1 MECPSMT
8 VVATDQPR
16 RTSLRVANGGVVSP
30 SVHVSDAYWGYIIAS
45 PLADRRWAEV
55 GQTASWIA
63 GMAFLI
69 AAIGLWLLP
78 GASVASDVMAM
89 KFGLST
95 VLGGIAS
102 VLIYYASR
110 GVRTEIQVDTKLGE
124 IREIVRNSAGRTSLI
139 SKLRFDMIG
148 GVFLDR
154 TNADRGE
161 TALLLRFLNT
171 PKVMLVAVGPTEH
184 LEQLR
189 NRLGRDLLAVTKRQ
203 EQDIR

>member
-1 MECPSMT
+1 MS
-8 VVATDQPR
+8 VASTNQPR
-16 RTSLRVANGGVVSP
+16 KSTLYLSNGGVVSP
-30 SVHVSDAYWGYIIAS
+30 SVVVSDAYWGYIIAS

-55 GQTASWIA
+55 GQTASWVA
-63 GMAFLI
+63 GMAFMV

-89 KFGLST
+89 KFGLSAL
-95 VLGGIAS
+95 LGGIAS
-102 VLIYYASR
+102 LLIWYASR
-110 GVRTEIQVDTKLGE
+110 GVRTEIQVDTKLSE

-189 NRLGRDLLAVTKRQ
+189 NRLGRDLLAVNQRQ
-203 EQDIR
+203 AQGRR

>member
-1 MECPSMT
+1 MS
-8 VVATDQPR
+8 VASTDRSR
-16 RTSLRVANGGVVSP
+16 RATLHLAKGGVVSP
-30 SVHVSDAYWGYIIAS
+30 SVEVVDAYWGYIIAS

-63 GMAFLI
+63 GMAFMV
-69 AAIGLWLLP
+69 AAVGLWLLP

-89 KFGLST
+89 KFGLSAI
-95 VLGGIAS
+95 LGGIAS
-102 VLIYYASR
+102 LLIWYASR

-154 TNADRGE
+154 TNADKGE

-189 NRLGRDLLAVTKRQ
+189 NRLGRDLLAVTQRQ
-203 EQDIR
+203 AQERR

>member
-1 MECPSMT
+1 M
-8 VVATDQPR
+8 
-16 RTSLRVANGGVVSP
+16 
-30 SVHVSDAYWGYIIAS
+30 
-45 PLADRRWAEV
+45 
-55 GQTASWIA
+55 
-63 GMAFLI
+63 
-69 AAIGLWLLP
+69 
-78 GASVASDVMAM
+78 
-89 KFGLST
+89 
-95 VLGGIAS
+95 
-102 VLIYYASR
+102 LIYYASR
-110 GVRTEIQVDTKLGE
+110 GVRTEIQVDNKLGE

-154 TNADRGE
+154 TNADKGE

-203 EQDIR
+203 EQERR

>member
-1 MECPSMT
+1 MS
-8 VVATDQPR
+8 VASTNQPR
-16 RTSLRVANGGVVSP
+16 KSTLYLSNGGVVSP
-30 SVHVSDAYWGYIIAS
+30 SVVVNDAYWGYIIAS

-55 GQTASWIA
+55 GQTASWFA
-63 GMAFLI
+63 GMAFMV

-95 VLGGIAS
+95 LLGGIAS
-102 VLIYYASR
+102 LLIWYASR

-124 IREIVRNSAGRTSLI
+124 IREIVRNSAGGTSLI

-184 LEQLR
+184 LEHLR
-189 NRLGRDLLAVTKRQ
+189 NRLGRDLLAVTQRQ
-203 EQDIR
+203 AQGRR

>member
-1 MECPSMT
+1 MS
-8 VVATDQPR
+8 VVSTDQPR
-16 RTSLRVANGGVVSP
+16 SATLHVANGGVVSP
-30 SVHVSDAYWGYIIAS
+30 YVDISDTFWGYVIAS
-45 PLADRRWAEV
+45 SLADRRWAEV
-55 GQTASWIA
+55 GQTVSWIA
-63 GMAFLI
+63 GMAFMI

-78 GASVASDVMAM
+78 GASVASDVVAM

-102 VLIYYASR
+102 MLTWYASR

-154 TNADRGE
+154 TNADKGE

-189 NRLGRDLLAVTKRQ
+189 NRLGRGLLAATNRQ
-203 EQDIR
+203 AQERR